1 MGSCPVVK
9 LLGGRGVV
17 GMVSSTWLAASCWQL
32 LCSDCFVFGLWLW
45 AQNLVVK
52 LLGGRVRIV
61 SGVVKMTGGS
71 ERAVALCCDCKGLG
85 LLLRV
90 LNHVPS
96 MCLAE
101 G

>member
-1 MGSCPVVK
+1 MRLLVNWALAVGSCPVVK

-17 GMVSSTWLAASCWQL
+17 GLVSSSWLAASCWQL

-45 AQNLVVK
+45 AQTWSTSCLAA
-52 LLGGRVRIV
+52 GVRIV

-90 LNHVPS
+90 
-96 MCLAE
+96 
-101 G
+101 